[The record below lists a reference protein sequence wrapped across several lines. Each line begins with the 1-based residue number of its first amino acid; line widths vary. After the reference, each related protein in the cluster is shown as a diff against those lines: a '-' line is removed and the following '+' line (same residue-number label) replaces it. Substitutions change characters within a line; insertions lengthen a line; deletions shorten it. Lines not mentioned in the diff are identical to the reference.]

1 LQLSVVTCKEFVF
14 GDEFEGTCEE
24 DLQRVWFYFWLHRGN
39 WLTFILIILERFVER
54 RFRLVS
60 HLPSLL
66 YFWFQ
71 FWCLSELKD
80 PRPLIQL
87 CCHLGFGST
96 SVTLTSF
103 SVALHLVNLPAQFI
117 CKKIYLKRCVY
128 SSLDLVGILDWVLS
142 CPFTCRSVT

>member
-1 LQLSVVTCKEFVF
+1 MQISVVTCKEFVF

-24 DLQRVWFYFWLHRGN
+24 YLQRLWFYFWLHRGN

-80 PRPLIQL
+80 PRPHSIVLPLRFSFNICYSNLIF
-87 CCHLGFGST
+87 CCPAPGEPACSIHLQEDLLEKVCVLLFGSGRNLRLGFFLS
-96 SVTLTSF
+96 
-103 SVALHLVNLPAQFI
+103 
-117 CKKIYLKRCVY
+117 IYL
-128 SSLDLVGILDWVLS
+128 
-142 CPFTCRSVT
+142 